1 MESFAA
7 GEGVG
12 LGKELVLNADPGD
25 VTLAQLAHEPA
36 HVVEVAVAGVAIYE
50 DGLLR
55 GVGQHSSTWV
65 QDASLLRLAEI
76 VKPEAQMPRNPLL
89 PRSWPR
95 SNSGVKG
102 CAQEIG
108 SAVM

>member
-12 LGKELVLNADPGD
+12 LGKEPVLNADPGD

-50 DGLLR
+50 DGQLR

-76 VKPEAQMPRNPLL
+76 VKPEAQMLRNPLL

-95 SNSGVKG
+95 GRCAPPTRKVRKG
-102 CAQEIG
+102 E
-108 SAVM
+108 

>member
-36 HVVEVAVAGVAIYE
+36 HVVEVAVAGVAIYQ
-50 DGLLR
+50 DGQLR
-55 GVGQHSSTWV
+55 GVGQHSSTSSTWV

-76 VKPEAQMPRNPLL
+76 VKPEAQMPL
-89 PRSWPR
+89 PTRLTVAASR
-95 SNSGVKG
+95 RRAASNG
-102 CAQEIG
+102 
-108 SAVM
+108 MR